1 MYYLYQAG
9 MWGRWDPARAVCLL
23 DLGIRA
29 VLNPSQLCQTFEYSA
44 DVRDRVKCPQAHN
57 VARSDLGT
65 IAVLDNL
72 GLQD

>member
-1 MYYLYQAG
+1 
-9 MWGRWDPARAVCLL
+9 MWDRWDPARAVCVSS
-23 DLGIRA
+23 GSRY
-29 VLNPSQLCQTFEYSA
+29 PCCFESQPTLSNVFEYSA